1 MKRLS
6 TVTAT
11 AAALMF
17 AIGLTAA
24 PAAQAA
30 ETRSF
35 RQAFPAGKAEL
46 RLANLAGRIELT
58 QGQGREVVVD
68 ATAHAEA
75 ASSAET
81 QRLLQGMK
89 WVKGRDREG
98 QEEWVLTYP
107 VEKYRSY
114 TYPRPGKEGAT
125 SSFLGFLEQQG
136 HTSTTYRGQ
145 KVKIYGQKRSSA
157 PILYVDLKISLP
169 ADSNVFV
176 RNAVGNVRGGELE
189 GVLTVDTGSGDV
201 QIASYAGGLTVDTG
215 SGDVVLGSAR
225 GETSIDTGS
234 GDVTVRR
241 LIGNGLV
248 DTGSGDV
255 TVENVS
261 AGKLSVD
268 TGSGD
273 VEVRKGTAARV
284 MADTGSGNVRIIEVE
299 LEELQADTGSGDVLI
314 RSSLAKARRV
324 VADTGSGDI
333 EIHAG
338 PNASFD
344 IESDQGSGE
353 LIVGYADASLRR
365 SGRKVVGARRGDG
378 RTVIHV
384 ETGSGDCSISP
395 KDQR

>member
-1 MKRLS
+1 MNRLS
-6 TVTAT
+6 RVTAT
-11 AAALMF
+11 AAALTF
-17 AIGLTAA
+17 AIGLSAA
-24 PAAQAA
+24 PAAHAA

-35 RQAFPAGKAEL
+35 RQAFPAGSGKAVL
-46 RLANLAGRIELT
+46 RLANLAGRIELVR
-58 QGQGREVVVD
+58 GQGREVVVD
-68 ATAHAEA
+68 ATAHAA
-75 ASSAET
+75 AGSSAET

-89 WVKGRDREG
+89 WVKSRDREG
-98 QEEWVLTYP
+98 REEWALSYP

-114 TYPRPGKEGAT
+114 HYPRPDKGDSAP
-125 SSFLGFLEQQG
+125 SFLGFLDQG
-136 HTSTTYRGQ
+136 HTSTTYRGE
-145 KVKIYGQKRSSA
+145 KVKVYSQKRGSA
-157 PILYVDLKISLP
+157 PTLYVDLKIALP
-169 ADSNVFV
+169 AESNVFV

-189 GVLTVDTGSGDV
+189 GALTVDTGSGDV
-201 QIASYAGGLTVDTG
+201 QIASYAGHLIVDTG

-255 TVENVS
+255 VVENVS
-261 AGKLSVD
+261 AGKLSID

-284 MADTGSGNVRIIEVE
+284 VAETGSGDVRIVEVE
-299 LEELQADTGSGDVLI
+299 LEELAADTGSGDVLV
-314 RSSLAKARRV
+314 RSSLARARRV
-324 VADTGSGDI
+324 VADTGSGNV

-353 LIVGYADASLRR
+353 LTVGYADASLRR
-365 SGRKVVGARRGDG
+365 SGRKVVGAKRGDG
-378 RTVIHV
+378 RTVIRV

-395 KDQR
+395 RE

>member
-1 MKRLS
+1 MTR
-6 TVTAT
+6 TFQWTAT
-11 AAALMF
+11 AAALTF
-17 AIGLTAA
+17 AIGLSAA
-24 PAAQAA
+24 PAARAA
-30 ETRSF
+30 ETRGF

-46 RLANLAGRIELT
+46 RLANLAGRVELVR
-58 QGQGREVVVD
+58 GQGREVVVD
-68 ATAHAEA
+68 ATVHADA
-75 ASSAET
+75 GGAAET

-89 WVKGRDREG
+89 WVKARDREG
-98 QEEWVLTYP
+98 REEWALSYP

-114 TYPRPGKEGAT
+114 HYPRPGKDDSAP
-125 SSFLGFLEQQG
+125 SFLGFLDPG
-136 HTSTTYRGQ
+136 HTSTTYRGE
-145 KVKIYGQKRSSA
+145 KVKIYSQKRSSA
-157 PILYVDLKISLP
+157 PTLYANLKIVLP
-169 ADSNVFV
+169 ADSNVVV
-176 RNAVGNVRGGELE
+176 RNVIGNVRGGDLE
-189 GVLTVDTGSGDV
+189 GTLTVDTGSGDV
-201 QIASYAGGLTVDTG
+201 QIAAYSGHLIVDTG
-215 SGDVVLGSAR
+215 SGDVSLGSAR

-255 TVENVS
+255 IVENVS

-284 MADTGSGNVRIIEVE
+284 LADTGSGNVRIVEVE
-299 LEELQADTGSGDVLI
+299 LEELQADTGSGDVLV

-338 PNASFD
+338 PHASFD
-344 IESDQGSGE
+344 IESEQGSGE
-353 LIVGYADASLRR
+353 LVVGYADASLRK
-365 SGRKVVGARRGDG
+365 SGRKVVGAKRGDG
-378 RTVIHV
+378 RTVIRV

>member
-6 TVTAT
+6 RVTAT
-11 AAALMF
+11 AAALF
-17 AIGLTAA
+17 AIGLSAA
-24 PAAQAA
+24 PAARAA
-30 ETRSF
+30 ETRGF

-46 RLANLAGRIELT
+46 RLANLAGRIELVR
-58 QGQGREVVVD
+58 GQGREVVVD

-75 ASSAET
+75 GSFAET

-98 QEEWVLTYP
+98 REEWVLTYP

-114 TYPRPGKEGAT
+114 HYPRPGKDGEA

-136 HTSTTYRGQ
+136 HTSTTYRGE

-157 PILYVDLKISLP
+157 PTLFVDLKIALP
-169 ADSNVFV
+169 PDSNVFV
-176 RNAVGNVRGGELE
+176 RNAVGGVRGGDLE
-189 GVLTVDTGSGDV
+189 GTLTVDTGSGDV
-201 QIASYAGGLTVDTG
+201 QIASYAGGLVVDTG

-255 TVENVS
+255 TVENIS
-261 AGKLSVD
+261 AGKLSID

-284 MADTGSGNVRIIEVE
+284 MADTGSGNVRIVEVE
-299 LEELQADTGSGDVLI
+299 LEELQADTGSGDVLV

-324 VADTGSGDI
+324 VADTGSGNI

-344 IESDQGSGE
+344 IESEQGSGE
-353 LIVGYADASLRR
+353 LVVGYADASLRR
-365 SGRKVVGARRGDG
+365 AGRKVVGARRGDG
-378 RTVIHV
+378 RTVIRV
-384 ETGSGDCSISP
+384 ETGSGDCVISP
-395 KDQR
+395 KDQQ